1 MTDKERE
8 KMKVDVYLG
17 EYVTIPVNE
26 KDAAKMLAKELR
38 KSLGKKGYQVEKD
51 ELFCEE
57 RVDGR
62 EGYGD
67 FRYSV
72 DYTLD
77 AMLESFEVTG
87 AFAKEWAENN
97 LSVLKTAKE
106 DKEFKKFAKAVKKHL
121 KEAGRYAEPEEGRGA
136 EPER

>member
-8 KMKVDVYLG
+8 KLKVGDYL
-17 EYVTIPVNE
+17 TPPVSE
-26 KDAAKMLAKELR
+26 KDTAKMLAKELR
-38 KSLGKKGYQVEKD
+38 KSLAKKGYQVEKD

-57 RVDGR
+57 R
-62 EGYGD
+62 EGHDD

-87 AFAKEWAENN
+87 ALAKEWAEND

-106 DKEFKKFAKAVKKHL
+106 AKEFKKFTKAVKKHL
-121 KEAGRYAEPEEGRGA
+121 KEAGRFTEPEKET
-136 EPER
+136 EVEL

>member
-8 KMKVDVYLG
+8 KMHVDLYLG
-17 EYVTIPVNE
+17 EYVTVPVNE
-26 KDAAKMLAKELR
+26 KDTAKMLAKELR
-38 KSLGKKGYQVEKD
+38 KSLGKKGFQVEKD

-57 RVDGR
+57 RVD
-62 EGYGD
+62 YGD

-77 AMLESFEVTG
+77 AMLESFKVTG
-87 AFAKEWAENN
+87 ALAKAWAEND

-106 DKEFKKFAKAVKKHL
+106 DKEFKKFTKAVKKYL
-121 KEAGRYAEPEEGRGA
+121 KEAGRFTEPEKEMEA
-136 EPER
+136 EL